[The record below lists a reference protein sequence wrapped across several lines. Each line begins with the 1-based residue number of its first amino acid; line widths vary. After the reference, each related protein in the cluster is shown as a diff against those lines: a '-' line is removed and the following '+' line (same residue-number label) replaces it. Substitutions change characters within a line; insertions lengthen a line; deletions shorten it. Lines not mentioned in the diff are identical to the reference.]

1 MLGILNSLKNFSSKI
16 LLIIGVPALRRIA
29 GVNAFNYNQLK
40 SISENK
46 SILQTIIELAQHQ
59 VIRAR

>member
-1 MLGILNSLKNFSSKI
+1 MLGKRDSMKTSMEVLNDL
-16 LLIIGVPALRRIA
+16 GVPALRRIA

-40 SISENK
+40 TISDSK
-46 SILQTIIELAQHQ
+46 SILQTIIDLAQHQ

>member
-1 MLGILNSLKNFSSKI
+1 ML
-16 LLIIGVPALRRIA
+16 GVPALRRIA

-40 SISENK
+40 CISETK
-46 SILQTIIELAQHQ
+46 SILQTIIDLAQHQ

>member
-1 MLGILNSLKNFSSKI
+1 LIL
-16 LLIIGVPALRRIA
+16 GVPALRRIA

-40 SISENK
+40 CITENK
-46 SILQTIIELAQHQ
+46 SILQTIIDLAQHQ

>member
-1 MLGILNSLKNFSSKI
+1 MLGILNSFKNFSSKI